1 MCPTTAVSFCVAAV
15 ASAIAAAAALQ
26 RWWVGACAVA
36 VMATALLAGPASAH
50 GDVLGP
56 SLQPPA
62 ELRVDG
68 PLGAAPDGVQDLKFA
83 EFFQSPVGPR
93 GLVPS
98 ARLLALDGSAVR
110 LVGYMARQSVP
121 SAGRLI
127 LAALPVTLGD
137 EDEPLADDLPPSA
150 VFVHLA
156 GTAADAQLPHLRGL
170 IRLQGRL
177 SVGPMTEPD
186 GHVSMVRLL
195 LDADGSRPLALLAA
209 PR

>member
-1 MCPTTAVSFCVAAV
+1 MSSCVSAV
-15 ASAIAAAAALQ
+15 ACFFGSL
-26 RWWVGACAVA
+26 RRLPGACAVVA
-36 VMATALLAGPASAH
+36 LAAALLAGPVAAH
-50 GDVLGP
+50 GDASGP
-56 SLQPPA
+56 SLPPPID
-62 ELRVDG
+62 LLVNS

-83 EFFQSPVGPR
+83 EIFQSPIGPR

-98 ARLLALDGSAVR
+98 ARLLALHGSTVR
-110 LVGYMARQSVP
+110 LVGYMVRQTVP

-156 GTAADAQLPHLRGL
+156 GAAADAQLPHLRGL

-177 SVGPMTEPD
+177 SVGPLTEPD
-186 GHVSMVRLL
+186 GHVSMVRLM
-195 LDADGSRPLALLAA
+195 LDSAGSGPLALLAA